1 MHPQVVAPDVR
12 RESTR
17 VPPSRVGLTETL
29 GGGSQFALA
38 ALARS
43 GPSGPGYFASFA
55 KVVHRPKAAF
65 RNRIGR
71 LRAPLIVPNADER
84 EGYVPN
90 VVYSCG
96 SLLHGGQ
103 LIIPYGTSD
112 HTTTFATAP
121 LDEVLDAMQ

>member
-17 VPPSRVGLTETL
+17 VPPSRVGFTETF

-38 ALARS
+38 APARS

-65 RNRIGR
+65 CGRRGRMRIPPRRGEIEGVK
-71 LRAPLIVPNADER
+71 APSGVAEAA
-84 EGYVPN
+84 E
-90 VVYSCG
+90 S
-96 SLLHGGQ
+96 
-103 LIIPYGTSD
+103 
-112 HTTTFATAP
+112 A
-121 LDEVLDAMQ
+121 